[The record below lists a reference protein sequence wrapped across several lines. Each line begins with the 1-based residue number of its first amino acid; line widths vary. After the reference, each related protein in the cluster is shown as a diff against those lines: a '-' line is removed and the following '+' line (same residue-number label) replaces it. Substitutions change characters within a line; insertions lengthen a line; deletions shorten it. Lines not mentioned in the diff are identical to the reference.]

1 MRIPTICVGPV
12 RSHWVPIR
20 ISPFCCPTAGPAKV
34 SAAARVMVAR
44 AVMFLIAFLPMFISP
59 ILIGLVRER
68 PDPEIIADVA
78 PQPVQPFWFDNQEED
93 DQATEHDEPQ
103 IGDRV
108 QQIGLRE
115 EQPTEILEEP

>member
-20 ISPFCCPTAGPAKV
+20 ISPFCCAIAGPAKV
-34 SAAARVMVAR
+34 IAVAR
-44 AVMFLIAFLPMFISP
+44 ATVANAVMFLIAFLPMFICLCSFAP
-59 ILIGLVRER
+59 ALIGLVRER

-93 DQATEHDEPQ
+93 DQAAEHDE
-103 IGDRV
+103 
-108 QQIGLRE
+108 
-115 EQPTEILEEP
+115 